1 MKKKITI
8 IASAVVV
15 TGIVTGVLLAT
26 LIKPKDEILDQN
38 FTINAETQYVNYG
51 DSVYLQPFS
60 AKDKNG
66 EWKDAVISVCNSEG
80 KEYEIKNFS
89 FVPDSLG

>member
-1 MKKKITI
+1 MKKKIAI

-15 TGIVTGVLLAT
+15 TGIVTGVLSAT

-66 EWKDAVISVCNSEG
+66 EWKIL
-80 KEYEIKNFS
+80 KH
-89 FVPDSLG
+89 